1 MRREIDRLKLINK
14 QQADSISRLESEVTA
29 KNQELMK
36 QGEERKKFDD
46 LLRFEKEKFSNLE
59 IDIRKTKM
67 EYEILEKDKNSEIT
81 RLTRQLDQKDAMY

>member
-1 MRREIDRLKLINK
+1 M
-14 QQADSISRLESEVTA
+14 TA